1 MYNTIISGKIKNIE
15 TIFSEKENSSTQVY
29 SLISLNDNKNYKI
42 KGIIKGFSKGGNIY
56 LVKRNKYA
64 KFYDVINK
72 KTLKI
77 MKLERFMFGSMGIT
91 CAIGPI
97 LVLYNLLIYKMAY
110 LSYLVNVGVDML
122 FPLLVLTFMPI
133 FFLVNLPSNKTIRE
147 AKNIINKDESYDIK
161 INKVYD
167 KERR

>member
-29 SLISLNDNKNYKI
+29 SLISLDDNKNYKI

-77 MKLERFMFGSMGIT
+77 MKLERFMFGAMGIT

-122 FPLLVLTFMPI
+122 YPLVVLTFI
-133 FFLVNLPSNKTIRE
+133 SIIFLVGLPSRKSIRE
-147 AKNIINKDESYDIK
+147 EKNIINKSKNCDIK
-161 INKVYD
+161 INKVYN
-167 KERR
+167 KEKR

>member
-15 TIFSEKENSSTQVY
+15 TIFSEKENSSAQVY

-77 MKLERFMFGSMGIT
+77 MKLERVMFGSMGIT

>member
-29 SLISLNDNKNYKI
+29 SLISLDDNKNYKI
-42 KGIIKGFSKGGNIY
+42 KGIIKGFNKGDNIY
-56 LVKRNKYA
+56 LVERNKYA
-64 KFYDVINK
+64 KFYDVINQ
-72 KTLKI
+72 KTLKM
-77 MKLERFMFGSMGIT
+77 MKLERFMFGAMGIT

-97 LVLYNLLIYKMAY
+97 LVLYNLLIYKIAY
-110 LSYLVNVGVDML
+110 LSYLVNECVDML
-122 FPLLVLTFMPI
+122 FPLFVLTFMPI
-133 FFLVNLPSNKTIRE
+133 FLLVNLPSNKTIRE

-161 INKVYD
+161 MNKVYN

>member
-72 KTLKI
+72 KTLDM
-77 MKLERFMFGSMGIT
+77 MKFERIMFGVFGGI
-91 CAIGPI
+91 CSIIPI
-97 LVLYNLLIYKMAY
+97 FVIYNLFVYKMLF
-110 LSYLVNVGVDML
+110 LSYIVNRGIHMLYPLV
-122 FPLLVLTFMPI
+122 VLTFI
-133 FFLVNLPSNKTIRE
+133 SIIFLVGLPSRKSIRE
-147 AKNIINKDESYDIK
+147 AKNIINKSKNCDIK
-161 INKVYD
+161 INKVYN
-167 KERR
+167 KEKR

>member
-1 MYNTIISGKIKNIE
+1 MYNTIINGKIKNIE
-15 TIFSEKENSSTQVY
+15 TIFSEKENGSTLVY

-77 MKLERFMFGSMGIT
+77 MKLERFMFGS
-91 CAIGPI
+91 
-97 LVLYNLLIYKMAY
+97 
-110 LSYLVNVGVDML
+110 
-122 FPLLVLTFMPI
+122 
-133 FFLVNLPSNKTIRE
+133 
-147 AKNIINKDESYDIK
+147 IK
-161 INKVYD
+161 
-167 KERR
+167 

>member
-1 MYNTIISGKIKNIE
+1 
-15 TIFSEKENSSTQVY
+15 
-29 SLISLNDNKNYKI
+29 
-42 KGIIKGFSKGGNIY
+42 
-56 LVKRNKYA
+56 
-64 KFYDVINK
+64 
-72 KTLKI
+72 
-77 MKLERFMFGSMGIT
+77 
-91 CAIGPI
+91 
-97 LVLYNLLIYKMAY
+97 
-110 LSYLVNVGVDML
+110 ML

>member
-1 MYNTIISGKIKNIE
+1 
-15 TIFSEKENSSTQVY
+15 
-29 SLISLNDNKNYKI
+29 
-42 KGIIKGFSKGGNIY
+42 
-56 LVKRNKYA
+56 
-64 KFYDVINK
+64 
-72 KTLKI
+72 